1 MKNKIAIALL
11 AACLSN
17 FSGHAQT
24 PEKTVEPVYFKTSD
38 SWLQKLYNNA
48 EEKAKW
54 NIAQFGKYKV
64 LVEGGWYK
72 NVWLETQPMG
82 GYMYGKRNPEIARN
96 NIEIFIDYQREDG
109 RFPGMVTKEDNTLK
123 AHYGWFQG
131 FFLAGPAFET
141 YFLLN
146 KDREFINKLYQS
158 LQKFDEYLWKTRDS
172 NGDGCLET
180 WCQGDTGEDECIR
193 LGKIPNLWSFD
204 YPPTWEKIQALTQE
218 IKDKETIP
226 FVIKLENIKEYLLP
240 AESMDIMSYSYTC
253 RDVLS
258 KISKEIGNGME
269 KYWSEKAETVRDALK
284 SHLWDAKNH
293 ACYDH
298 DNSNNKIDVLIH
310 NNLRCMYFG
319 SFDQQMADEFVRYHL
334 MNRKEFWT
342 PFPLPSI
349 AANDK
354 LFRNEPGNNWSGQP
368 EGLTYQRSIRALEN
382 YGHYAEL
389 TLLGK
394 LFLNNLEKYDQFT
407 QQYDPFTGIPNNSP
421 DGYGP
426 TILTSLEFVSHMYGI
441 HFTEDKI
448 WWSCLDTPETYEYS
462 QDYLGSNYQMVTKGN
477 NVDCFINGQKALS
490 FTKGI
495 RVVTDRKGQLLG
507 VVGIETEKK
516 QAKVDFNNQSI
527 SLKVF
532 PNFSFSFDGKLKKNK
547 VVPYYKPF

>member
-17 FSGHAQT
+17 FSGHAQI
-24 PEKTVEPVYFKTSD
+24 PEKPVEPVYFKTSD
-38 SWLQKLYNNA
+38 SRLQKLYNNA

-82 GYMYGKRNPEIARN
+82 GYMYGKRDPEIARN

-109 RFPGMVTKEDNTLK
+109 RFPGMVTDENNTLK
-123 AHYGWFQG
+123 GHYGWFQG
-131 FFLAGPAFET
+131 LFLAVPAFET

-146 KDREFINKLYQS
+146 KDREFINKVYQS

-172 NGDGCLET
+172 NGNGCLEI
-180 WCQGDTGEDECIR
+180 WCLGDAGEDECVR
-193 LGKIPNLWSFD
+193 LGKIPNWWPFD
-204 YPPTWEKIQALTQE
+204 YAPTWEKIQALPKD
-218 IKDKETIP
+218 IRDKEING
-226 FVIKLENIKEYLLP
+226 IKFENIKEYLLP

-258 KISKEIGNGME
+258 KISKEIGNGKE
-269 KYWSEKAETVRDALK
+269 KYWRKKAESVRDALK
-284 SHLWDAKNH
+284 RHLWDAKNH

-389 TLLGK
+389 TLVGK
-394 LFLNNLEKYDQFT
+394 EFLNNLEKYNQFT

-462 QDYLGSNYQMVTKGN
+462 QDYLGSSYQMVTNGN
-477 NVDCFINGQKALS
+477 DVKCFINGQKVLS

-507 VVGIETEKK
+507 VAGIETEKK
-516 QAKVDFNNQSI
+516 QAKMDFNNQSI
-527 SLKVF
+527 SLEVS
-532 PNFSFSFDGKLKKNK
+532 PNSSFSFDGKFKKNK